1 SKETTTFRNNPDE
14 TALHMGQFGPFL
26 IGDGV
31 GGAGTHWNGETCFF
45 SLYDFEIKKKMKE
58 MYGKNKLQEEYTIKN
73 WRITYDELEPYYE
86 KFEKMAG
93 TSGEPNPLRP
103 ERTRDY
109 PTPPM
114 KSTPMLD
121 KFVKAAN
128 NLDLHPFRLPSA
140 NLSENYTNPD
150 GQTLSQCQYCG

>member
-1 SKETTTFRNNPDE
+1 
-14 TALHMGQFGPFL
+14 
-26 IGDGV
+26 
-31 GGAGTHWNGETCFF
+31 
-45 SLYDFEIKKKMKE
+45 
-58 MYGKNKLQEEYTIKN
+58 
-73 WRITYDELEPYYE
+73 
-86 KFEKMAG
+86 KMAG

-140 NLSENYTNPD
+140 NLSENYTNQD
-150 GQTLSQCQYCG
+150 GQTLSQCQYCGFCEKFGCEYGAKSTPNVTVIPTALETDNYNLKTKSEEHTSELQSRFDLVCRLLLEKKKKKNQ